1 MSDTA
6 ANGAAQAGPTLSV
19 QKLYVKDASF
29 EIPNAPMIFQE
40 QAQPQISLNL
50 AQRVNNF
57 ADGLYEVVLTA
68 TVTCKVGEKT
78 AYLAEVQQ
86 AGVFGLAG
94 FNANDLQVVLA
105 TYCPHTLYP
114 YARQFVSDLILAG
127 GQIAEFRDPEVAHMH
142 PGDLDICLDIGRY
155 DFAIRVT
162 AEDGRPVA
170 RMERV

>member
-1 MSDTA
+1 MSDNA
-6 ANGAAQAGPTLSV
+6 ANGAAQTGPTLTV

-29 EIPNAPMIFQE
+29 EVPNAPMIFQE

-57 ADGLYEVVLTA
+57 ADGLYEVVLTV

-94 FNANDLQVVLA
+94 FSDNDLQAVLA
-105 TYCPHTLYP
+105 TYCSHTLYP
-114 YARQFVSDLILAG
+114 YARQCISDLVQG
-127 GQIAEFRDPEVAHMH
+127 GGFPPFLLQPINFEQVYAESMAQRAQQGAAVQAN
-142 PGDLDICLDIGRY
+142 
-155 DFAIRVT
+155 A
-162 AEDGRPVA
+162 
-170 RMERV
+170 